1 MASPEKMPQV
11 VCWTLLLITVLQISF
26 VSWTG
31 VVNELED
38 LKVLKLEKR
47 HCE

>member
-26 VSWTG
+26 VSWT

-47 HCE
+47 HGE